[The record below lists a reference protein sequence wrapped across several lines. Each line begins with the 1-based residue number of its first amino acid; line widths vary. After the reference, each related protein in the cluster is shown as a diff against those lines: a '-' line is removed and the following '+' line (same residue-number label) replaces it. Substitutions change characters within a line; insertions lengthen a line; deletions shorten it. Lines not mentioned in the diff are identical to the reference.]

1 MFSGEVPERPAGP
14 GPRGDGPRDRALHH
28 RGGGM
33 IEFGGA
39 FLALK
44 VIPQAATAGARAAG
58 ALQVGSRRTC
68 GRNSLYP
75 RVVPRGATQSAPPS
89 CELRRRR
96 VRKLSIRYAW
106 PQRSEP
112 ERNCRQFR
120 VGNRRSPDVPASSPA
135 NQKRISGTHAGA
147 ARRGRVAFRT
157 PSRGDL
163 LLMPAAGAS
172 SMTVSIIHGTG
183 GWTPRPSAGTPNR
196 PFSLTAFR
204 LSS

>member
-39 FLALK
+39 FLALN

-58 ALQVGSRRTC
+58 ALQVGSRGTC

-75 RVVPRGATQSAPPS
+75 RVVPRDATGATQFAPLS
-89 CELRRRR
+89 CEVRRRR
-96 VRKLSIRYAW
+96 GPQLSIQIRVAAGFAGRA
-106 PQRSEP
+106 QLRAV
-112 ERNCRQFR
+112 R
-120 VGNRRSPDVPASSPA
+120 VGNRRSPDVPASTPA

-157 PSRGDL
+157 PFRGDL
-163 LLMPAAGAS
+163 LLMSTAGA
-172 SMTVSIIHGTG
+172 
-183 GWTPRPSAGTPNR
+183 
-196 PFSLTAFR
+196 L
-204 LSS
+204 L